1 MMASH
6 PKDEVQES
14 SETYGA
20 KFNMQ
25 MGMAHYVAE
34 KLHLRP
40 NEILDTWC
48 VPELIVAYGHY
59 MNEES
64 QRSYQEWK
72 QLDAQSRAKVAKPQE
87 YVVKFY
93 GV

>member
-1 MMASH
+1 MASD
-6 PKDEVQES
+6 KGEAEQET

-20 KFNMQ
+20 KFNLQ

-40 NEILDTWC
+40 NEILDEWC

-64 QRSYQEWK
+64 QRQYNEWK
-72 QLDAQSRAKVAKPQE
+72 HLDAQSRAKSVKPQE